1 MHNAKYIEPKN
12 RQAVW
17 ERNHAACLCQQRR
30 LIAATIRFF
39 DLFSGIG
46 GFREGLRR
54 AGGFTCVGHCEVDAY
69 ADKNYRLL
77 FDTEGEWFCNDAR
90 TIETDRM
97 PDFDLLCAGFPCQAF
112 SIAGKREGFADARGT
127 LFFEIA
133 RLVADKRPAYF
144 ILENVPGLLS
154 HDKGRTFH
162 TILSTLSELGY
173 GVEWKVLNSKDF
185 GVPQS
190 RKRVYLVGYLDR
202 RCAGKILPF
211 PAANGTSLIQIRTG
225 SQGKRVYSPEGLS
238 CTLTSLAGGMGGKT
252 GLYEMGIPI
261 KENTKQGYKMAYPGD
276 SIDLGYA
283 GMNTR
288 RGRVGHQIAHTL
300 TTGIQQGT
308 LHFVDLSVPPL
319 VTEQCRCLNT
329 RQSGI
334 HNHKGECSGVLK
346 EEGARAVLTPGREE
360 TRQNGRRMKEPE
372 EPMFTITATDRH
384 GVAYRGRIRRLVP
397 RECLRLQGFYDWQI
411 DRIEQET
418 SDSQLYKQAG
428 NGVTVNVIEAIGT
441 LLRQADTEIRAED
454 EKTKR

>member
-1 MHNAKYIEPKN
+1 M
-12 RQAVW
+12 W

-90 TIETDRM
+90 TIETERM

-211 PAANGTSLIQIRTG
+211 PAANGTPLVQIQTG
-225 SQGKRVYSPEGLS
+225 RQGERIYNAEGLS
-238 CTLTSLAGGMGGKT
+238 CTLTSGAGGVGGKT
-252 GLYEMGIPI
+252 GLYEVGVPI

-308 LHFVDLSVPPL
+308 LHFVDLSPPPL

-384 GVAYRGRIRRLVP
+384 GVAYRGRIRKLVP

-411 DRIEQET
+411 DRIEQDT

-441 LLRQADTEIRAED
+441 LLRQTDAEIRAED
-454 EKTKR
+454 EKIKR

>member
-1 MHNAKYIEPKN
+1 MHNAKYIELKN

-17 ERNHAACLCQQRR
+17 ERNHSACLCQQRR

-90 TIETDRM
+90 TIETERM